1 MTETFR
7 NFSIIFYLSIKNI
20 MDFLPNVIGGE
31 ESDEN
36 EILPEVVKVDL
47 NEDDVFDDEARKP
60 SLKMKPVKDE
70 DPILPESEDVG
81 GLDVHEPEPV
91 KKDEPVK
98 KTRKKRVMSEEQK
111 EKLAEAR
118 KKALTVRRANA
129 QKKKEIKMLK
139 QAKQDEELED
149 LRKSVKTKPKPK
161 PVEQPVERPPTPK
174 PVEQPKPK
182 KEYIYTQD
190 DMDKLTFRAI
200 ANYDEIRKVR
210 KKEKAKKREE
220 EQLKSRERQKL
231 MSLVSKK
238 SSYNSSDD
246 FWGNCF

>member
-1 MTETFR
+1 
-7 NFSIIFYLSIKNI
+7 

-36 EILPEVVKVDL
+36 EILPEVIKVEL
-47 NEDDVFDDEARKP
+47 NEDDVFDDDSRK

-81 GLDVHEPEPV
+81 GLDVPDPAPPVQV
-91 KKDEPVK
+91 KKDEPIK

-118 KKALTVRRANA
+118 KKALAVRRANA

-149 LRKSVKTKPKPK
+149 LRNSVKTKPKPK
-161 PVEQPVERPPTPK
+161 PVEKPVERPPTPK

-190 DMDKLTFRAI
+190 DMDKLTFKAI

-231 MSLVSKK
+231 MSLVTKK
-238 SSYNSSDD
+238 PSYNSSDD